1 MNETI
6 PGCQKFPPGAGR
18 RHVGIEYNV
27 AMNDIRG
34 LLLALLLLILLWPA
48 PVPAEPTVDDEDVD
62 FEHFGEIETSAEF
75 DDRPLEEP
83 ISLPSWF
90 KLSFLDLGEDLNEA
104 LQTGKRGL
112 IVYFGQ
118 KYCAYCKALLSD
130 LSRPDTRA
138 YLLYHFDIIGID
150 IHGDRTVTD
159 IDGREY
165 TEREFSRKY
174 RINLT
179 PTLLFY
185 DAGRKPVFRLRGYY
199 PPYQMRAALRY
210 LAEGYDRKERFAD
223 YLERAGVPLAFEGE
237 LNTEPFILDPPWQ
250 LDRSRIAARWPLL
263 VLFERPRCHAC
274 DILHNGP
281 FRDPVVRQRLWQIEV
296 EQLPFDSDRPVVT
309 PGGRVTTAKDWA
321 RDLGLFYA
329 PALLFFDEQGREI
342 MRVDSVVQLYR
353 LRNILEYITTG
364 GWKEYDTF
372 QEWRRSHGAP
382 H

>member
-1 MNETI
+1 MSGYR
-6 PGCQKFPPGAGR
+6 PLF
-18 RHVGIEYNV
+18 
-27 AMNDIRG
+27 
-34 LLLALLLLILLWPA
+34 LLLVLLLWLLRSA
-48 PVPAEPTVDDEDVD
+48 SLHAAAVVDDEDAD
-62 FEHFGEIETSAEF
+62 FESFGELEASAEF

-90 KLSFLDLGEDLNEA
+90 KLSFLELGEDLNEA
-104 LQTGKRGL
+104 LQAGKRGL

-138 YLLYHFDIIGID
+138 YLRHRFDVIGID

-159 IDGREY
+159 LDGKEY
-165 TEREFSRKY
+165 TEREFARRH

-185 DAGRKPVFRLRGYY
+185 DDSRKPVFRLRGYY
-199 PPYQMRAALRY
+199 PLYQMRAALRY
-210 LAEGYDRKERFAD
+210 LAEGYYRRESFAT

-237 LNTEPFILDPPWQ
+237 LNTEPFILAPPWQ
-250 LDRSRIAARWPLL
+250 LDRSRIPAGWPLL

-281 FRDPVVRQRLWQIEV
+281 FRDPVVRRRLWQLEV
-296 EQLPFDSDRPVVT
+296 EQLPFDSERPVVT
-309 PGGRVTTAKDWA
+309 PDGRVTTAKAWT
-321 RDLGLFYA
+321 RELGLFYA
-329 PALLFFDEQGREI
+329 PALLFFDEQGNEI

-353 LRNILEYITTG
+353 LRNILEYITSG

-372 QEWRRSHGAP
+372 QEWRRMHGVP